1 MGRVIA
7 FSLTS
12 AINPTLIAA
21 TTVMLLLPSPK
32 RLMLGYLAGALM
44 TSITLG
50 IVIVRT
56 LEDSGAVSTAKH
68 TVNPFVDL
76 ALGAILLVVAGVLA
90 TDRDRRVRE
99 ARARRKARSDP
110 KTPRWQQWL
119 GRGSPKVTFAV
130 GAVLTLPGASYL
142 AALTALAK
150 LNYGVAG
157 DVLVVVLINAV
168 MLLLIEVPL
177 ICFAVAPQ
185 WTPAAIDR
193 AKAAIRVHGRKI
205 ALNVLIVLGS
215 LLILRGVITLLA

>member
-1 MGRVIA
+1 MGRVLA
-7 FSLTS
+7 FSLAS
-12 AINPTLIAA
+12 AVNPTLIAA
-21 TTVMLLLPSPK
+21 TTVMLILPSPRK
-32 RLMLGYLAGALM
+32 LMLGYLAGALM

-68 TVNPFVDL
+68 NVNPIVDL
-76 ALGAILLVVAGVLA
+76 ALGAILLVVASVLA
-90 TDRDRRVRE
+90 TERDRPVRE
-99 ARARRKARSDP
+99 ARTRRKARAEP

-119 GRGSPKVTFAV
+119 GRGNPKVTFAV

-142 AALTALAK
+142 AALTSLAR

-157 DVLVVVLINAV
+157 DVLVVVLINAI

-177 ICFAVAPQ
+177 ICFALAPQ
-185 WTPAAIDR
+185 WTPAAINR
-193 AKAAIRVHGRKI
+193 AKAAMRLHGRRI
-205 ALNVLIVLGS
+205 VLIVLIVLGS

>member
-1 MGRVIA
+1 LGRVLA
-7 FSLTS
+7 FSLAS
-12 AINPTLIAA
+12 VVNPTLVAA
-21 TTVMLLLPSPK
+21 TTVMLILPSPK
-32 RLMLGYLAGALM
+32 KLMLGYLAGALM

-68 TVNPFVDL
+68 QVNPIADL
-76 ALGAILLVVAGVLA
+76 ALGAILLLVASVLA

-99 ARARRKARSDP
+99 ARARRKAQAEP

-119 GRGSPKVTFAV
+119 GRGNPKVTFAV

-142 AALTALAK
+142 AALTSLAR

-157 DVLVVVLINAV
+157 DVLVVVVINSI

-177 ICFAVAPQ
+177 ICFALAPQ
-185 WTPAAIDR
+185 WTPAAINR
-193 AKAAIRVHGRKI
+193 AKTAIRLHGRRI
-205 ALNVLIVLGS
+205 ALIILIALGS
-215 LLILRGVITLLA
+215 LLILRGVITLLT

>member
-7 FSLTS
+7 FSLT
-12 AINPTLIAA
+12 AAANPTLIAA
-21 TTVMLLLPSPK
+21 TTVLLILPSPK
-32 RLMLGYLAGALM
+32 KLMLGYLAGALV

-68 TVNPFVDL
+68 KVNPIVDL
-76 ALGAILLVVAGVLA
+76 ALGAILLVVAVVLA

-99 ARARRKARSDP
+99 ARARRKAQAEP

-119 GRGSPKVTFAV
+119 GRGNPKVTFAV

-142 AALTALAK
+142 AALTSLAK
-150 LNYGVAG
+150 LNYGLAG

-177 ICFAVAPQ
+177 VCFVVAPE
-185 WTPAAIDR
+185 WTPAAISR
-193 AKAAIRVHGRKI
+193 AKATMRLHGRRI
-205 ALNVLIVLGS
+205 ALGLLLVIGS

>member
-7 FSLTS
+7 FSLSS
-12 AINPTLIAA
+12 AANPTLIAA
-21 TTVMLLLPSPK
+21 TTVMLIFPRPK
-32 RLMLGYLAGALM
+32 KLMLGYLAGALT
-44 TSITLG
+44 TSVTLG

-56 LEDSGAVSTAKH
+56 LETSGAVSTAKH
-68 TVNPFVDL
+68 TVNPIVDL

-99 ARARRKARSDP
+99 ARARRKARAEP

-119 GRGSPKVTFAV
+119 GRGNPKVTFAV

-142 AALTALAK
+142 AALTSLAR
-150 LNYGVAG
+150 LNYGLAG
-157 DVLVVVLINAV
+157 DVSVVILINAV

-177 ICFAVAPQ
+177 VCFVLAPE

-193 AKAAIRVHGRKI
+193 AKTAVQQHGRRI
-205 ALNVLIVLGS
+205 LLTGLTVIGS
-215 LLILRGVITLLA
+215 LLIARGVITLLA